1 MFDKFILIGIFFFMV
16 QLRDG
21 QYPMSKLVHWIFI
34 NATVFEIIFSVLR
47 VDGPNFGFCR
57 EAWFH
62 KHSSF
67 SSLFKGYFKHLLI
80 KIIPIFSK
88 KRIVTVINITV
99 VVVLMIFPMISEL
112 YLTNC
117 HTDVL
122 IEILILPKFVQTGL

>member
-1 MFDKFILIGIFFFMV
+1 MFDKFLLIGIFFFMV
-16 QLRDG
+16 QLRDR
-21 QYPMSKLVHWIFI
+21 QYPLYSSLDFI
-34 NATVFEIIFSVLR
+34 NATVFETIFSVLR

-67 SSLFKGYFKHLLI
+67 SGLFKGYFKHLLI

-99 VVVLMIFPMISEL
+99 VVVLMIFPMISGL